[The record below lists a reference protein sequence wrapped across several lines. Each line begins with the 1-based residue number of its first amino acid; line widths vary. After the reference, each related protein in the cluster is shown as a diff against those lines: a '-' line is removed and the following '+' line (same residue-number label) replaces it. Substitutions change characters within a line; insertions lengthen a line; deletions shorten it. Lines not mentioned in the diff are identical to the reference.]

1 METGNTQGIL
11 KYSFNEP
18 TDDPIEVGASNQPY
32 SDKSEEVE
40 TSSDEPYGNQN
51 TKIKNLKRQIHHL
64 AEMNVLTFNTLS
76 NLSKNLLLK
85 WVLLWNICL
94 QLMNMVK

>member
-76 NLSKNLLLK
+76 NLSRT
-85 WVLLWNICL
+85 CF
-94 QLMNMVK
+94 